1 MQTNGEARFLLCI
14 RKSFGHLL
22 PRKSRASA
30 ALKQMKKSK
39 STGSYSHILKYTS
52 IFGGV
57 QGLGILIGMVR
68 NKLVA
73 LLLGP
78 GGMGLVALFTSTIKL
93 VSDSTNLGLAMSAVR
108 EIAAAVEQKDEQR
121 LARMVRLIRSWCLI
135 TALAGMLLC
144 VFLSPLLNS
153 WTFTWGNH
161 TLHFILLS
169 PIVALT
175 AVTGGELAILK
186 GMHRLRALA
195 EISIY
200 GIIAALLTSVP
211 LYYVWGE
218 TAIIP
223 SLLIIAVA
231 QLLLTIGYSYRC
243 LPFSVSFQRHSLGAG
258 VGMVKLGISFVVA
271 GIFGSGA
278 EFIVRSYLNT
288 TGGLDEVGLYNAGY
302 MMTMTYAG
310 MVFSAMETD
319 YFPRLSAVKNEV
331 KARNILVNRQVEVS
345 LLLIAPLMVAFMI
358 GIPLLLP
365 LMYSQQFVPIMGMM
379 QIAVFAMYMRAFELP
394 VAYLSLARGDS
405 RSYLILEAAYYL
417 LFIAA
422 VIVAHRHAG
431 LFGVGVAFSATGV
444 LFNVVL
450 YLYAHR
456 VHRYRLSPNV
466 LLYLFLQVSI
476 GIIAYVIT
484 QTTHGAAYWLLG
496 ALPALAS
503 AGLSYYILRIKTK
516 HAFPLRK

>member
-1 MQTNGEARFLLCI
+1 
-14 RKSFGHLL
+14 
-22 PRKSRASA
+22 
-30 ALKQMKKSK
+30 MKKSK

-78 GGMGLVALFTSTIKL
+78 GGMGLVALFNSTIKL

-108 EIAAAVEQKDEQR
+108 EIAAAVEQKDDER
-121 LARMVRLIRSWCLI
+121 LARIIRVIRSWCLI

-144 VFLSPLLNS
+144 VLLSPLLNS

-175 AVTGGELAILK
+175 AVTGGELAVLK
-186 GMHRLRALA
+186 GTHRLRALA

-200 GIIAALLTSVP
+200 GIIAALLTSIP
-211 LYYVWGE
+211 LYYLWGE
-218 TAIIP
+218 SAIIP
-223 SLLIIAVA
+223 SLLIIAGA
-231 QLLLTIGYSYRC
+231 QLLLTIGYSYRQHP
-243 LPFSVSFQRHSLGAG
+243 LSLSFKKRTLGSG

-271 GIFGSGA
+271 GILGSGA

-345 LLLIAPLMVAFMI
+345 LLLIAPLMVCFMI

-365 LMYSQQFVPIMGMM
+365 LMYSRQFVPIMGMM
-379 QIAVFAMYMRAFELP
+379 QIGVFAMYMRAFELP
-394 VAYLSLARGDS
+394 VAYISLARGDS
-405 RSYLILEAAYYL
+405 RSYLILEGAYYG
-417 LFIAA
+417 LFTAA
-422 VIVAHRHAG
+422 VIVAHRTAG

-444 LFNVVL
+444 VFNAVL
-450 YLYAHR
+450 YLYARR
-456 VHRYRLSPNV
+456 VHGYRLSGGV
-466 LLYLFLQVSI
+466 LLYLFLQVAI
-476 GIIAYVIT
+476 GIIAYFIT
-484 QTTHGAAYWLLG
+484 QTAHGAAYWLLG
-496 ALPALAS
+496 SLPVLAS
-503 AGLSYYILRIKTK
+503 GGLSYYILRNKTK
-516 HAFPLRK
+516 HAFPFRK